1 VIRLPDLN
9 KTSARL
15 VTQRPDRHMT
25 ANLPRSGT
33 MQTMMTMIVHS
44 VLKWK
49 SKMAPEPQKPLL
61 KVWLDEEQ
69 DKNLFKQLAA
79 IRGVTMSVFL
89 KRLVVATIKH
99 YRLTGRYLDEEVG
112 HPTRIQD
119 FLVGV
124 DLVGLAKEISLPIE
138 NLEAILA
145 GRRPS
150 NEELIALSAAPCVT
164 VDIEE
169 LEDMRERQFD
179 SEFNKEPNG
188 VYERG

>member
-1 VIRLPDLN
+1 
-9 KTSARL
+9 
-15 VTQRPDRHMT
+15 
-25 ANLPRSGT
+25 
-33 MQTMMTMIVHS
+33 
-44 VLKWK
+44 
-49 SKMAPEPQKPLL
+49 MAPEPNKPLL
-61 KVWLDEEQ
+61 KVWLDEVQ

-112 HPTRIQD
+112 RPTRIQD

-124 DLVGLAKEISLPIE
+124 DLVELAQEIALPVE

-150 NEELIALSAAPCVT
+150 NEDLIALSAAPCVT

-179 SEFNKEPNG
+179 SELTKQPNG
-188 VYERG
+188 V